1 MFVCIYVLWE
11 LSICVRTLP
20 FVLDGSGMLPHS
32 ETQTDMS
39 LVFQCV
45 FCYPTINLKRFA
57 FYKI

>member
-39 LVFQCV
+39 LVFQYV
-45 FCYPTINLKRFA
+45 FC
-57 FYKI
+57 